1 MPTIGGNIGTPSG
14 GFWLGV
20 DFYYSQNTE
29 GNYSTIT
36 SIVSKVTKNNSS
48 YKPYNLTGKTATL
61 KVEYLNES
69 GSWVT
74 AANLSDSSGY
84 DMRSASTITLVSGSN
99 IKIPH
104 KSNGKQTVR
113 ITAYV
118 NGNLS
123 NYYPNGTVT
132 SSVDLTDIPRATT
145 PSLDPVT
152 VEMGKSIAISL
163 PRAVSTF
170 THTLQHDFYAGSWTT
185 FAEGVGTSAT
195 LSVPTSWASRIPTL
209 ESGAGRIRCLT
220 YSGSTLIGEKIVD
233 FTATVPSTVIP
244 TVDKITI
251 TEAVDGLASKFGAF
265 IQNKSQLR
273 VVSSA
278 SGAGGSTISS
288 YEVEVL
294 GVTYKGQDITTY
306 TLTQNGTIDVKVT
319 VTDSRGRK
327 GSKTAQVSVVE
338 YFTPTILSFDA
349 FRSNS
354 DGNENTGSKILKCV
368 YNFKVAPCG
377 NKNDASYKL
386 EYRKAGASTW
396 TALKSG
402 SSYAENTSFLKKGA
416 VELEYSYEA
425 RLTVSDYFS
434 TNNPTTYLVKVG
446 SEIVVFCPH
455 PTGKGLGILGYP
467 TREAFQVFGESEFWK
482 DAIFKSNRY
491 VQEHYGGTSGT
502 DGYVALVKI
511 TIKGNNVNA
520 PFAFEFSQRDM
531 STFTKIFVRFK
542 NVSNTDPDLNSIL
555 FLGQIKG
562 VYIAKTDTST
572 WKIYVKKTGVN
583 DFVTV
588 SDFLTS
594 TYNFERAGVEFINEF
609 VTELPMGYTTA
620 TRADTKNN
628 LTTTASG
635 WALDARQ
642 GKALNDKIT
651 DVIDNLVITVID
663 YSMTLSSNAYVS
675 PYSYYGNFT
684 IPAADITSYGTP
696 VSVTAQGNA
705 GAAVPVSFVTDHQYV
720 TAVNTSAS
728 VTLHVT
734 FIKLK

>member
-36 SIVSKVTKNNSS
+36 SIVSKVTKNNST

-74 AANLSDSSGY
+74 AANLSDNSGY

-145 PSLDPVT
+145 PSLELAT

-244 TVDKITI
+244 SVDKITI
-251 TEAVDGLASKFGAF
+251 TEAADGLASKFGAF
-265 IQNKSQLR
+265 IQNKSQLK

-288 YEVEVL
+288 YAVEVL
-294 GVTYKGQDITTY
+294 GVSYTGQDITTY
-306 TLTQNGTIDVKVT
+306 VLTKYGTIDVKVT

-327 GSKTAQVSVVE
+327 GSKTAQVYVVE
-338 YFTPTILSFDA
+338 YFTPTILYFNA
-349 FRSNS
+349 FRSDA
-354 DGNENTGSKILKCV
+354 DGNEKNGSKTLKCA
-368 YNFKVAPCG
+368 YNFKVAQCG
-377 NKNDASYKL
+377 NKNDASYKI
-386 EYRKAGASTW
+386 EYRKAGSTTW
-396 TALKSG
+396 TALTSG
-402 SSYAENTSFLKKGA
+402 SSYEENTSVLKENA
-416 VELEYSYEA
+416 LALEYAYEV
-425 RLTVSDYFS
+425 RLTVSDYF
-434 TNNPTTYLVKVG
+434 TANEPATYVIKVG
-446 SEIVVFCPH
+446 TEIVVFCPY
-455 PTGKGLGILGYP
+455 PTGKGLAVGGYP
-467 TREAFQVFGESEFWK
+467 TGEFFQVFMESEFYK
-482 DAIFKSNRY
+482 TLKLMDVDGN
-491 VQEHYGGTSGT
+491 GTNLDLINTLTQIDSEL
-502 DGYVALVKI
+502 A
-511 TIKGNNVNA
+511 NVNSDLA
-520 PFAFEFSQRDM
+520 KLKTQKVLWSGAYYMQSSQTATLSEAISAQPNGIVLVWVDYNSTTGSAGTQGYWMHYIPKKMVEEFAGRFYTCSTQKWSQ
-531 STFTKIFVRFK
+531 STACLVSKGFYLYDTKLVGH
-542 NVSNTDPDLNSIL
+542 NCS
-555 FLGQIKG
+555 
-562 VYIAKTDTST
+562 
-572 WKIYVKKTGVN
+572 
-583 DFVTV
+583 
-588 SDFLTS
+588 
-594 TYNFERAGVEFINEF
+594 INES
-609 VTELPMGYTTA
+609 A
-620 TRADTKNN
+620 TMNSKNSV
-628 LTTTASG
+628 LC
-635 WALDARQ
+635 R
-642 GKALNDKIT
+642 
-651 DVIDNLVITVID
+651 V
-663 YSMTLSSNAYVS
+663 
-675 PYSYYGNFT
+675 YG
-684 IPAADITSYGTP
+684 
-696 VSVTAQGNA
+696 V
-705 GAAVPVSFVTDHQYV
+705 
-720 TAVNTSAS
+720 
-728 VTLHVT
+728 
-734 FIKLK
+734 